1 MKYAEFASAG
11 ARFQYGHKFGA
22 QFGGSFDGTVEE
34 DAPETSVLPDD
45 ELEFSDAQPIED
57 LSSETNAPE
66 SDPSEDDALEL
77 AELETETPE
86 GEEVENDGAE
96 TVLSLDDDDNGDDD
110 GGDADSSL
118 SEPEAEVTQTV
129 TATYSAE
136 AIAELK
142 FMIEE
147 EKLAGDIYEVFYNMY
162 GLKIFNNIA
171 QSEDQHFNAL
181 INQAETIGLDVDQFL
196 FAPVGSFDDPELQEM
211 YDTLLAQ
218 GSVSETAALEVG
230 KAIEEKDMV
239 DIAAAIED
247 VEGTT
252 LAEVYDSLLTGSSY
266 HLEAFENLLA

>member
-34 DAPETSVLPDD
+34 DAPETSVLLDD

-57 LSSETNAPE
+57 LSSEANAPE
-66 SDPSEDDALEL
+66 SDPSEDDAPEL
-77 AELETETPE
+77 AELETETPDGE
-86 GEEVENDGAE
+86 GVEDDGVE
-96 TVLSLDDDDNGDDD
+96 TVLSLDGDDD
-110 GGDADSSL
+110 GGDEDSSL

-147 EKLAGDIYEVFYNMY
+147 EKLAGDIYDVFYNMY

-196 FAPVGSFDDPELQEM
+196 FEPVGSFDDPELQAM

-218 GSVSETAALEVG
+218 GSESETAALEVG

-239 DIAAAIED
+239 DIAAAIEA

>member
-96 TVLSLDDDDNGDDD
+96 TVLSLDDDDNGDDY